1 MSAGL
6 LSVADS
12 ESGKLCQVTSRG
24 GLRNEQIAGIKTG
37 IVFFKADSEVCAR
50 FYVSFIT

>member
-12 ESGKLCQVTSRG
+12 ESGKLCQVAFRG
-24 GLRNEQIAGIKTG
+24 GLCNEQITGIKTG
-37 IVFFKADSEVCAR
+37 IIFFKVDSEVCAR
-50 FYVSFIT
+50 FYVSFII